1 MIEISI
7 FYLVGLVI
15 MLPTTS
21 ILSTKLFYKNKIHE
35 LERKVW
41 ILENGDLDVT
51 KLINDVESKKELSFQ
66 DKQEIIE
73 NFLKHKN

>member
-41 ILENGDLDVT
+41 VLENGDIDVT
-51 KLINDVESKKELSFQ
+51 KLINDVESKELSFQ

-73 NFLKHKN
+73 KFLKQKN